1 MLRKCGLPV
10 LSILKEPFAWRGLY
24 AVTPD
29 REDSI
34 RLLAEVSAVAAGGG
48 RVVQYRHKTASPVL
62 RDAQAALL
70 ANFCKSAGVTFI
82 INDDLDLALKVG
94 ADGVHLGGDDGD
106 LREARARLGP
116 GRVLGV
122 SCYNDIFRVREAL
135 AAGADYVALGAM
147 FASATKPAAV
157 RASLDLLTEVKA
169 QYACPVVTIGG
180 ITLDN
185 AALLRDAGADMVAV
199 VTDLFE
205 APDIRSRAQGYQRL
219 FN

>member
-1 MLRKCGLPV
+1 
-10 LSILKEPFAWRGLY
+10 
-24 AVTPD
+24 
-29 REDSI
+29 
-34 RLLAEVSAVAAGGG
+34 
-48 RVVQYRHKTASPVL
+48 
-62 RDAQAALL
+62 
-70 ANFCKSAGVTFI
+70 
-82 INDDLDLALKVG
+82 
-94 ADGVHLGGDDGD
+94 
-106 LREARARLGP
+106 
-116 GRVLGV
+116 
-122 SCYNDIFRVREAL
+122 
-135 AAGADYVALGAM
+135 M
-147 FASATKPAAV
+147 FASSTKPAAV